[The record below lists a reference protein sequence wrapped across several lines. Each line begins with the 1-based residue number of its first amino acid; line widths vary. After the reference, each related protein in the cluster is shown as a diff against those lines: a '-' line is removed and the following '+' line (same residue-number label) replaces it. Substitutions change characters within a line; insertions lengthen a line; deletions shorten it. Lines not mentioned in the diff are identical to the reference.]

1 MFRRLC
7 PVCHEKFLNFLR
19 VGLTF
24 ELVCGVDCGI
34 IYGSECIISKIIAE
48 EFLCW
53 EIFTLITCGG
63 HMKTK
68 ELKKVPRNKIGR
80 VNKNGVKSEP
90 GEEKTFEFLALL
102 GFDIE
107 LIIPTHAQKIKNPDV
122 LIAGTIWEVKTPTSH
137 NENTIKNRFRE
148 AADQATH
155 IVFDLR
161 YVKRDHEKVEK
172 QLIGLF
178 KDKGRVRRM
187 IIIEKSGKTV
197 DFIK

>member
-1 MFRRLC
+1 M
-7 PVCHEKFLNFLR
+7 
-19 VGLTF
+19 
-24 ELVCGVDCGI
+24 
-34 IYGSECIISKIIAE
+34 KI
-48 EFLCW
+48 
-53 EIFTLITCGG
+53 
-63 HMKTK
+63 K
-68 ELKKVPRNKIGR
+68 ELKKVPKNKIGR

-90 GEEKTFEFLALL
+90 GEEKTFEFLTLL

-107 LIIPTHAQKIKNPDV
+107 LIIPTHAQNIKNPDI

-187 IIIEKSGKTV
+187 IIIEKGGKTV